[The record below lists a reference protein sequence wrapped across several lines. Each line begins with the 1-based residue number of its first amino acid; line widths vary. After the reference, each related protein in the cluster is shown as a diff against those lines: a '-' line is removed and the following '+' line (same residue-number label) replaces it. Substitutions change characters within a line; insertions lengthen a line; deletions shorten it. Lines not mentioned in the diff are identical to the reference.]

1 MSVDARASLTPPDRL
16 RPTPTRLDNA
26 ANRRMCA
33 GACRDHAF
41 RDRLLREIYNA
52 PDRRVAPSYGF
63 DVVLV
68 LEHAWRAWWLEF
80 VEQVVLL
87 AVVIVALIVCPACT
101 IIAVSALAIWHLLR
115 ALPAWAE
122 KLTHYYSGRHIPITI
137 VQVRARG
144 RVLGYGLL
152 IAAVT
157 FLGAM
162 VAAFNASDQ
171 SAELGES
178 WFERT
183 GLIGALIILA
193 VLALIVATA
202 TVVQL
207 ALSGQLRRR
216 EPQRSQKPGRRMRV
230 IDEQQYH
237 PVTVHSG
244 FRPFIGSGIRVQSW
258 SFAQRL
264 VQRKVLETEPD
275 QEYDQ
280 PPFRAQELID
290 RLKKMISGLRT
301 EEHPETSLPGL
312 DVADQIFVEGTH
324 AWSYRHVL
332 RSLPASDD
340 VEEAMTEAIAK
351 PSDVARH
358 YLACQVVSW
367 GGEIVT
373 TVFVHVSLQ
382 GRTLYLEFSTYA
394 LLPTRTEYHVV
405 DMQAETG
412 ASAVV
417 KEVTRKM
424 RQLPEELLATRRLAT
439 APVQLWAAV
448 RPGKDQTIRKVAR
461 IDIGAAVSAREVAAI
476 EADQS
481 YFQYQDILQHSKVIE
496 RRLIATVGD
505 YLTELGVDTSE
516 FWERAT
522 AILNN
527 GVINASSGTVNIAGS
542 AVGTHATVATPS
554 PPPGGAGGSPPSG
567 SGG

>member
-1 MSVDARASLTPPDRL
+1 
-16 RPTPTRLDNA
+16 
-26 ANRRMCA
+26 MCA

-41 RDRLLREIYNA
+41 RDRLLREIYNS
-52 PDRRVAPSYGF
+52 PGRRVAPSYGF

-80 VEQVVLL
+80 VQQVMMLSVL
-87 AVVIVALIVCPACT
+87 VVALISCPAAT
-101 IIAVSALAIWHLLR
+101 IIAVSALTIWHLLR

-122 KLTHYYSGRHIPITI
+122 GVTNYYSGRQIPITI

-144 RVLGYGLL
+144 RVLGYCLL
-152 IAAVT
+152 AASVT
-157 FLGAM
+157 LLVAM
-162 VAAFNASDQ
+162 VTAFHASDQ
-171 SAELGES
+171 PARLGES

-183 GLIGALIILA
+183 GLIGAVIILT
-193 VLALIVATA
+193 VLGLIVAMA

-207 ALSGQLRRR
+207 VFSGQLRKG

-230 IDEQQYH
+230 IDEQQHH
-237 PVTVHSG
+237 PVAVHSG
-244 FRPFIGSGIRVQSW
+244 FRPFIGSGVRVQSW

-264 VQRKVLETEPD
+264 VQRKVTGTESD
-275 QEYDQ
+275 QEYEQ
-280 PPFRAQELID
+280 PPFGAQDLIE

-301 EEHPETSLPGL
+301 EEHPETKLPGL
-312 DVADQIFVEGTH
+312 DLADQIFVEGTH

-332 RSLPASDD
+332 QSLRGSDD
-340 VEEAMTEAIAK
+340 VQEAITEAIAK
-351 PSDVARH
+351 PSHVARH

-394 LLPTRTEYHVV
+394 LLPTRAEYHVV
-405 DMQAETG
+405 DQAAETG
-412 ASAVV
+412 AGAVV
-417 KEVTRKM
+417 KEVARKTR
-424 RQLPEELLATRRLAT
+424 RLPEELLATRRLAG
-439 APVQLWAAV
+439 APAQLWAAL
-448 RPGKDQTIRKVAR
+448 RPGKDQTARKVDR

-522 AILNN
+522 AILNT
-527 GVINASSGTVNIAGS
+527 GVINTGSGTVNIADS
-542 AVGTHATVATPS
+542 AIGHQASVSAQP
-554 PPPGGAGGSPPSG
+554 PPSG
-567 SGG
+567 GGGGPPSGNGG